1 MHLTKKRKIYLAII
15 LVAIIGLLI
24 TAQKLEWIKSSDGL
38 KVSIEEISRNSI
50 VESVTTNGKIQPE
63 LEVIITP
70 NASGEIVD
78 LNVKEGDTVVK
89 GQLLLKIDP
98 DIYQSA
104 RDAEPRWRRI
114 EPYAVLL
121 GLRYYLIGRDAE
133 ADDATKY
140 RQYRFDRILQIN
152 LTVETFERDPNF
164 DVEEYSTLAFGAFFS
179 EEEYGPVCWK
189 FAPSAAPAAREFV
202 FHPKQEMTDL
212 EDGSL
217 LVEFAASGWV
227 EMAWHLVEW

>member
-1 MHLTKKRKIYLAII
+1 MRNLHLR
-15 LVAIIGLLI
+15 
-24 TAQKLEWIKSSDGL
+24 AQTFS
-38 KVSIEEISRNSI
+38 
-50 VESVTTNGKIQPE
+50 QACH
-63 LEVIITP
+63 
-70 NASGEIVD
+70 ASGTGQINGAWPSLTAFRQPTRVEI
-78 LNVKEGDTVVK
+78 L
-89 GQLLLKIDP
+89 
-98 DIYQSA
+98 YQSA

-121 GLRYYLIGRDAE
+121 GLRYYLIGRDAD
-133 ADDATKY
+133 ADEATKY

-152 LTVETFERDPNF
+152 LTVETFERDPSF

-179 EEEYGPVCWK
+179 EEEYGPVRWQ

-202 FHPKQEMTDL
+202 FHPKQEMTEL

-227 EMAWHLVEW
+227 EMAWHLVKWGPAFEVLAPLQLKDMLDLVRQGQVEVLP